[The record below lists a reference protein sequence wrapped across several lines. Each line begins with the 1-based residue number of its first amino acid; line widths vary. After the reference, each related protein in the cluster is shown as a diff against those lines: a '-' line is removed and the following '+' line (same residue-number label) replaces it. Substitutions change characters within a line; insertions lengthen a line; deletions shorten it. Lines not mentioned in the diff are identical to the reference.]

1 MSSQSFQISE
11 NALTNELKS
20 SKEKTRGFWSYNED
34 CKLLSWIQTK
44 GPKKWTACAQ
54 TIPGRTGKQCRER
67 WFNALNPEVKT
78 GQWTIEEDYKIYV
91 LYSYLGGKWSKIA
104 KYFSNRTENSIKN
117 RFYSSLRK
125 LYSEKVKVNNIK
137 NEKCNLKSSS
147 VGIKEL
153 KQLFPVAKEM
163 LAEKIMIVKHM
174 NKDEFEIYE
183 KEIANKIKSGKKV
196 NRKNNLLFKLG
207 REKDKSDINETNNRT
222 NNKHNSDGKNE
233 KNNSISDLNSE
244 EEISFL
250 EKEAKSLINL
260 STINNNNNNNNDIN
274 NKPNTSFPFCNTHS
288 CLFTSFNNTDYKP
301 NINNIYSNLLREFT
315 DLEKMIKLSKDDVSK
330 TLKTKLMEK

>member
-104 KYFSNRTENSIKN
+104 KYFLFLLIAPSI
-117 RFYSSLRK
+117 L
-125 LYSEKVKVNNIK
+125 
-137 NEKCNLKSSS
+137 
-147 VGIKEL
+147 
-153 KQLFPVAKEM
+153 
-163 LAEKIMIVKHM
+163 
-174 NKDEFEIYE
+174 
-183 KEIANKIKSGKKV
+183 
-196 NRKNNLLFKLG
+196 
-207 REKDKSDINETNNRT
+207 
-222 NNKHNSDGKNE
+222 
-233 KNNSISDLNSE
+233 
-244 EEISFL
+244 
-250 EKEAKSLINL
+250 
-260 STINNNNNNNNDIN
+260 
-274 NKPNTSFPFCNTHS
+274 
-288 CLFTSFNNTDYKP
+288 
-301 NINNIYSNLLREFT
+301 
-315 DLEKMIKLSKDDVSK
+315 
-330 TLKTKLMEK
+330 

>member
-1 MSSQSFQISE
+1 MSSQSIQISE
-11 NALTNELKS
+11 NTLTNELKS

-67 WFNALNPEVKT
+67 WFNSLNPEVKT

-91 LYSYLGGKWSKIA
+91 LYSYIGGKWSKIA

-125 LYSEKVKVNNIK
+125 LYSEKEKVNNMK
-137 NEKCNLKSSS
+137 NENKMESNLKSSS

-153 KQLFPVAKEM
+153 KQLFPIAKEM
-163 LAEKIMIVKHM
+163 LAEKLMIIKHM
-174 NKDEFEIYE
+174 GKDEFEIYE
-183 KEIANKIKSGKKV
+183 KEIINKIKSGKKG
-196 NRKNNLLFKLG
+196 NKKNNLLFKLG
-207 REKDKSDINETNNRT
+207 REKDKSNINEKDNNI
-222 NNKHNSDGKNE
+222 KHNSDGKND
-233 KNNSISDLNSE
+233 KNNSISELNSE

-250 EKEAKSLINL
+250 EKEVTSLINL
-260 STINNNNNNNNDIN
+260 STINNINNDN
-274 NKPNTSFPFCNTHS
+274 SNKPNRSFPFFNTHTR
-288 CLFTSFNNTDYKP
+288 LFTSFNNTNSNP
-301 NINNIYSNLLREFT
+301 NINNIYSNLLHEFT
-315 DLEKMIKLSKDDVSK
+315 DLEMMVKLSKDDVSK
-330 TLKTKLMEK
+330 TLTNQTHGNVI